1 MNRIAINAFKAF
13 CRSSIGKLLITVL
26 GAALFGAWGLVLFG
40 LAALIVPRM
49 FPQAFAS
56 RPRR

>member
-1 MNRIAINAFKAF
+1 MNAFKAF